1 MSNLG
6 LKYLDFHMSETFKD
20 FVDLRELLH
29 VDWFEDCG
37 IRAALYMS
45 KEHSQRSMEDVH
57 SFLQKGDLT
66 DIILLCP
73 PTTQEELN
81 GE

>member
-1 MSNLG
+1 MR
-6 LKYLDFHMSETFKD
+6 ETFKD
-20 FVDLRELLH
+20 FVNLRELLH

-45 KEHSQRSMEDVH
+45 KEQEDLGMEDIH
-57 SFLQKGDLT
+57 KFSESKDIT

-73 PTTQEELN
+73 PATEEELN
-81 GE
+81 GK